1 MFSSRPYA
9 GDADRERLRTFLAAA
24 NAEDARGGGRTFWHV
39 GDLLWALYQN
49 TELDP
54 ASTIRLWEDERG
66 EVAGFGWFDEPDTV
80 EWQIAPRWRGG
91 DLASE
96 MLAWGERRAREAGA
110 SVLRRKALDGDTET
124 LALLAANGFA
134 RDDRTPLALQQRR
147 GFPPEGYYYVGLARD
162 LHQTIPEPDWEQAAA
177 GGGTSGVRPYE
188 TRAVG
193 GEDEWPARVELHR
206 AVWQPSRVTLEAYR
220 RLRGVPGY
228 RPELD
233 LVAAAPNGDFA
244 AYCICWLDA
253 ENRTGEFE
261 PVGTAPAY
269 RRQGAGRAVMLE
281 GLRRLREAGAETAI
295 VYSVANNPPAVALY
309 ESVGFRVYDEE
320 HYYEKPLSTAG

>member
-1 MFSSRPYA
+1 MFSSHPYA
-9 GDADRERLRTFLAAA
+9 GDADRERLRAFLVAAT
-24 NAEDARGGGRTFWHV
+24 AEDARNGRRIGWHI

-66 EVAGFGWFDEPDTV
+66 DLAGFGWFDEPETV
-80 EWQIAPRWRGG
+80 EWQIAPRWRADGTM
-91 DLASE
+91 ASE
-96 MLAWGERRAREAGA
+96 ALAWGEQRAREAGA
-110 SVLRRKALDGDTET
+110 SVLRSRAPNGDTET

-134 RDDRTPLALQQRR
+134 RDDRTPLALQQKR
-147 GFPPEGYYYVGLARD
+147 GFPPDGYYYARLGRD
-162 LHQTIPEPDWEQAAA
+162 LRQPIPEADAE
-177 GGGTSGVRPYE
+177 GMSTGRTYE

-206 AVWQPSRVTLEAYR
+206 TVWHPSRVTVVAYR
-220 RLRGVPGY
+220 RLRHVPGY

-233 LVAAAPNGDFA
+233 LVAVAPTGDFA

-253 ENRTGEFE
+253 QNHIGEFE

-281 GLRRLREAGAETAI
+281 GLRRLRAAGAETAI
-295 VYSVANNPPAVALY
+295 VYTSGNNRSAVALY

-320 HYYEKPLSTAG
+320 HYYEKPLSTAS

>member
-1 MFSSRPYA
+1 MFRSHPYA
-9 GDADRERLRTFLAAA
+9 SDADRERLRAFLTAAT
-24 NAEDARGGGRTFWHV
+24 AEDARAGRRTYWHV

-66 EVAGFGWFDEPDTV
+66 ELAGFGWFDEPEFV
-80 EWQIAPRWRGG
+80 EWQIASRWRAAGE
-91 DLASE
+91 LASE
-96 MLAWGERRAREAGA
+96 MLAWGEQRARAAGA
-110 SVLRRKALDGDTET
+110 SVLHSRAPNGDTEA
-124 LALLAANGFA
+124 LALLVAHGFE

-147 GFPPEGYYYVGLARD
+147 GFPSDGYYELHLGRD
-162 LHQTIPEPDWEQAAA
+162 LRLPIPEADAERAS
-177 GGGTSGVRPYE
+177 GGRPYE

-206 AVWQPSRVTLEAYR
+206 AVWHPSRVTVEAYR

-228 RPELD
+228 RPDLD
-233 LVAAAPNGDFA
+233 LVAVAPNGDFA
-244 AYCICWLDA
+244 AYCICWLDV
-253 ENRTGEFE
+253 ENHTGEFE

-281 GLRRLREAGAETAI
+281 GLRRLRAAGAETAI
-295 VYSVANNPPAVALY
+295 VYTSANNPPAVALY
-309 ESVGFRVYDEE
+309 ESVGFRRYDEE
-320 HYYEKPLSTAG
+320 HYYEKPLARAQVG